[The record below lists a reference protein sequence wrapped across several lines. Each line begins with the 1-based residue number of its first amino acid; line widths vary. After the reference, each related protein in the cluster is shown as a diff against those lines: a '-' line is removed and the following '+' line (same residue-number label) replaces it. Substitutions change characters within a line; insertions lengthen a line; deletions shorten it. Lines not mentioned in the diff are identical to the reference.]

1 MRPACIIASLQSVLM
16 EIGVEVGGPGEKVSL
31 SSPGWLQM
39 LRSPPSACQVLR
51 LLVRPTT

>member
-31 SSPGWLQM
+31 SSPGWLQI